1 MACARQATALG
12 DRGGQLACRVAPTI
26 RVSLI
31 RDQSEWRVDL
41 TRIDRSMHRSTNSTT
56 SARTEDVYYPPGSTL
71 EAWVLRPPEAE
82 AAARDAG
89 FEGEL
94 PPPPRVSVSMRAAW
108 AEALA
113 ELEERNQKRGAAKL
127 AAGVGGT
134 LIVGGTAAA
143 LLCVVQ

>member
-1 MACARQATALG
+1 MSSKIRLG
-12 DRGGQLACRVAPTI
+12 SIWSNHAIGPARVARKPPSRPGRFI
-26 RVSLI
+26 ASFHSSHVGRDDAADRRSL
-31 RDQSEWRVDL
+31 RL
-41 TRIDRSMHRSTNSTT
+41 TPLPVAPRRRHCRCASCILPASQWSRI
-56 SARTEDVYYPPGSTL
+56 SA
-71 EAWVLRPPEAE
+71 
-82 AAARDAG
+82 
-89 FEGEL
+89 
-94 PPPPRVSVSMRAAW
+94 SVRAAW